1 MSATSTHACGLIA
14 LAILAILTILCVHVN
29 SEPWI
34 PEAADVQ
41 YGSLDCNVTL
51 ACSSSLPR
59 SLAEWRLNGSTPV
72 PGQTGLGL
80 DGGLTLVNTTQHME
94 GIYSCHD
101 EEGNVVHAVKL
112 YLGRAPEPLNVSCRM
127 VNHHVVRCF
136 WKPLVNTYLPSKY
149 IATYRYD
156 NHVKTCHQEP
166 SKPNECTIGNPPM
179 WYHTVTM
186 NITEVNP
193 LGTASTRIQLQFH
206 KLLRPDP
213 PEAVTLE
220 PVAGQPRKLRVSWRY
235 PSSWPQGSAFP
246 LHFQLR
252 YRPVG
257 SNIWSE
263 RITTGTTVMI
273 TDMVSGHPHLIQVQ
287 AGDELSFGSWSEWS
301 PELLA
306 LPWIVEASPTTKEDP
321 AYELF
326 TEPIT
331 IEPTELPVEKTKG
344 VGVLVCLGL
353 LAGVILLMLCTLI
366 ILLWVRQKR
375 RDCMMKRELASMMS
389 MQRVKI

>member
-1 MSATSTHACGLIA
+1 MSATSTHTCGLIS
-14 LAILAILTILCVHVN
+14 LAILTILCVHVN

-51 ACSSSLPR
+51 ACSSPWPR

-72 PGQTGLGL
+72 PEQTVLGS
-80 DGGLTLVNTTQHME
+80 DGGLTLVNAKQHMG

-101 EEGNVVHAVKL
+101 EKGNVVHAVKL

-127 VNHHVVRCF
+127 ANHFVVRCS
-136 WKPLVNTYLPSKY
+136 WKPLVNTYLPSKF
-149 IATYRYD
+149 IATYRND
-156 NHVKTCHQEP
+156 DLVATCHQEP
-166 SKPNECTIGNPPM
+166 SQPNECTIGNPFA
-179 WYHTVTM
+179 WWHTVTM

-193 LGTASTRIQLQFH
+193 LGSASTRILLQFH

-213 PEAVTLE
+213 PEAVTTE

-235 PSSWPQGSAFP
+235 PSSWPQSRAFP
-246 LHFQLR
+246 LLFQLR

-263 RITTGTTVMI
+263 RSTTDTNVTI
-273 TDMVSGHPHLIQVQ
+273 TDVVSGHPHLIQVQ

-301 PELLA
+301 PELQA
-306 LPWIVEASPTTKEDP
+306 LPWIEASPPTKEDP
-321 AYELF
+321 AYNLF

-331 IEPTELPVEKTKG
+331 VESTEPPPEDHRN

-366 ILLWVRQKR
+366 ILLWMRQKR

-389 MQRVKI
+389 MQHVKI